1 MKRRFFLGLFISLVF
16 LYFAF
21 RGVDY
26 HELWSALR
34 GVNFFYLLLFML
46 AVIALMGVRAYR
58 WKFMVDPLK
67 KVGIYSLFSSAMIGF
82 MANNVLPVRL
92 GELVRAYSLGTKENI
107 SRSASFATIV
117 MERVFDGFA
126 LLLTLWLTLFFF
138 PFSGSSEK
146 VEELINKGANITL
159 GANIIVFLILILL
172 ELKPEPVLNFF
183 KRLFRLLPGK
193 ISEKAESI
201 LDKFSSG
208 VRVFRDIPRMSW
220 ILLWSLFLWVGSGIS
235 NYLVFLAFGLHP
247 PIQASLILMVIVAFG
262 VMIPSSP
269 GYVGTV
275 HFFAVIA
282 LSLFGYSKDTSVPF
296 SIVLHASQ
304 YLPVTIM
311 GLIYLKT
318 EHLSLKTLGKD
329 SKEIEQ
335 FKE

>member
-1 MKRRFFLGLFISLVF
+1 MKKRFFLGLIISLVF
-16 LYFAF
+16 LYLAF

-26 HELWSALR
+26 HKLWMALR
-34 GVNFFYLLLFML
+34 GVNFFYLLFFML
-46 AVIALMGVRAYR
+46 AVIALMVVRAYR

-67 KVGIYSLFSSAMIGF
+67 KVGLHSLFSSAMIGF
-82 MANNVLPVRL
+82 MANNILPVRL

-126 LLLTLWLTLFFF
+126 LLLILWLTLLFF
-138 PFSGSSEK
+138 PFSRSSEK
-146 VEELINKGANITL
+146 MGELIRKGANLTL
-159 GANIIVFLILILL
+159 AANILVFVLLILL
-172 ELKPEPVLNFF
+172 ELKPEPLLNFF
-183 KRLFRLLPGK
+183 KRLLKLLPKK
-193 ISEKAESI
+193 ISDKAETI

-208 VRVFRDIPRMSW
+208 VRIFRDIPRMIW
-220 ILLWSLFLWVGSGIS
+220 ILLWSLILWGGSGIS

-247 PIQASLILMVIVAFG
+247 PLQATLMLMIIVTFG

-282 LSLFGYSKDTSVPF
+282 LSLYGYGKDISVPF

-304 YLPVTIM
+304 YLPVTIL
-311 GLIYLKT
+311 GLIYLKI
-318 EHLSLKTLGKD
+318 EHLSLKALERS
-329 SKEIEQ
+329 SKGIEQ
-335 FKE
+335 VKE